1 MDQNVNVLM
10 KTAGCSKADAQNA
23 LKEAGNDMARALE
36 LLDAAQR
43 EVLVFHLRFEK
54 KDGEGAGFM
63 TAIFDTTSDSAIY
76 VDMVY
81 PLGGDNARLL
91 DINMPPTVFAK
102 TLESAKDKLSER
114 HRGTSSSNAALIR
127 SKLSANFIR
136 KAIEYHNR
144 AQIDG
149 INKIFGEALNSVFG
163 EEVSVRYFARS
174 QTLSAIVS
182 LIKAPESAEKPE
194 DIASKLFGA
203 KQEPRYNAPSPD
215 DIQGASPQEPIPQ
228 IVLICEPEIS
238 PFAGKPAREIVEGE
252 EVIVKIKDARESAR
266 YFAELIGGSVGD
278 ELVPLVAP
286 VIKTAKVSDT
296 FVETFVEFGPG
307 IYGQYFTPPEVKIKM
322 KTEGIEIYN
331 PFQEEESLFAD
342 ERFGKQIIRGLIT
355 LIASVAVLIVAFVV
369 IGLWVK

>member
-1 MDQNVNVLM
+1 
-10 KTAGCSKADAQNA
+10 
-23 LKEAGNDMARALE
+23 
-36 LLDAAQR
+36 
-43 EVLVFHLRFEK
+43 
-54 KDGEGAGFM
+54 
-63 TAIFDTTSDSAIY
+63 
-76 VDMVY
+76 
-81 PLGGDNARLL
+81 
-91 DINMPPTVFAK
+91 VFAK

-174 QTLSAIVS
+174 QTMSAIVS